1 MTFFKCGVSSYV
13 FYRRQ
18 NCSLTIL
25 PARWSKC
32 MIYPALSCFVFLD
45 YIDLVSWTDSTDT
58 SVHYLSEWYFRS
70 RIWVSLTNAT
80 FWNSKTASKAR
91 LLRSL
96 TLLFVLTRTETSDSE
111 MYRLL
116 ENDGAPWMANVIEYF
131 VHLQMTPFETWEI
144 SNYWTLVPRNRPLSI
159 LQMNM
164 LSLNN
169 FLNKDGAAHYEIF
182 TTQFSCSTRLWK
194 DP

>member
-13 FYRRQ
+13 FWRWQ

-25 PARWSKC
+25 PARWCKC
-32 MIYPALSCFVFLD
+32 MIYPALSCFVF
-45 YIDLVSWTDSTDT
+45 SWLYRFGFMNRQHWHKRALPVWMIFIFKNPGFFYQCNSLKFKNSIKSMSAQKSHTFICVNTD
-58 SVHYLSEWYFRS
+58 
-70 RIWVSLTNAT
+70 
-80 FWNSKTASKAR
+80 WNWC
-91 LLRSL
+91 
-96 TLLFVLTRTETSDSE
+96 
-111 MYRLL
+111 LL
-116 ENDGAPWMANVIEYF
+116 ENDGTPWMAHALEHF
-131 VHLQMTPFETWEI
+131 AHLRMTPLETREI
-144 SNYWTLVPRNRPLSI
+144 SNYGTLVPRNRPLSI

-169 FLNKDGAAHYEIF
+169 FLNKNGSAHYEIF